1 MRIFLFFLL
10 VVIAGPAE
18 AQFTGKLVYQ
28 LDQNGERT
36 VMTYIQRGTS
46 AIVETYTIKLNN
58 GVTDTTTIQP
68 QDTLIFDFAAGVE
81 TNLQFSTMQAYK
93 TKFIGN
99 MEAVAMAARLKG
111 KASISVVSA
120 GSASI
125 DGYNCNHYVITST
138 GPIGSGARDVWTT
151 GDIGGS
157 PSLWIVGAHTYWAPG
172 HPTLAQ
178 LTAAG
183 ASGVVVK
190 ANSSN
195 AKQGL
200 LYSMNLI
207 YVDTN
212 FKPRSPAYFNVPS
225 RYNVVDETGYS
236 LPGSGN

>member
-1 MRIFLFFLL
+1 MRTFLSWLL
-10 VVIAGPAE
+10 ILMAGTAE

-28 LDQNGERT
+28 IDQNGMRT

-46 AIVETYTIKLNN
+46 AILEAYTIKLNN

-68 QDTLIFDFAAGVE
+68 QDTLIFDFAAGTE

-99 MEAVAMAARLKG
+99 MEAAAIAARLKG
-111 KASISVVSA
+111 KASISVANV
-120 GSASI
+120 GSAST

-138 GPIGSGARDVWTT
+138 GPMGAGTRDVWTT

-178 LTAAG
+178 LTGAG

-190 ANSSN
+190 ANSSYS
-195 AKQGL
+195 KQGL

-212 FKPRSPAYFNVPS
+212 FKARSPNYFKVPS
-225 RYNVVDETGYS
+225 RYNLVDETGYS
-236 LPGSGN
+236 LPASGN